1 MRSSIPV
8 CMECRYDDRREV
20 LGGDSMEELKE
31 KVTTVKF
38 TKLQYARIVL
48 LARERQW
55 SISKMVQNIL
65 DEYFKDIFEDNSI
78 EYRR

>member
-1 MRSSIPV
+1 
-8 CMECRYDDRREV
+8 MECRYDVRREV
-20 LGGDSMEELKE
+20 LGGDSMEELRE

-55 SISKMVQNIL
+55 SISKMVQNII
-65 DEYFKDIFEDNSI
+65 DEYCKKIFEENSI

>member
-1 MRSSIPV
+1 MWSSIPV
-8 CMECRYDDRREV
+8 CMECRYDVRREV
-20 LGGDSMEELKE
+20 LGGGSMEELKE

-65 DEYFKDIFEDNSI
+65 DEYFKEIFEDNSI

>member
-1 MRSSIPV
+1 
-8 CMECRYDDRREV
+8 
-20 LGGDSMEELKE
+20 MEEIRE

-55 SISKMVQNIL
+55 SISKMVQNII
-65 DEYFKDIFEDNSI
+65 DEYCKKIFEDNSI

>member
-1 MRSSIPV
+1 MWSSV
-8 CMECRYDDRREV
+8 SVHMECHYDDRREV
-20 LGGDSMEELKE
+20 LGGDVMEELKE

-55 SISKMVQNIL
+55 SISKMVQNII
-65 DEYFKDIFEDNSI
+65 DEYCKKIFEDNSI

>member
-1 MRSSIPV
+1 
-8 CMECRYDDRREV
+8 MECNPNDRRKV
-20 LGGDSMEELKE
+20 LGGEVMEELRE

-55 SISKMVQNIL
+55 SISKMVQNII
-65 DEYFKDIFEDNSI
+65 DEYCNKIFEDNSI

>member
-1 MRSSIPV
+1 MWSSV
-8 CMECRYDDRREV
+8 SVYMECHYDDRREV
-20 LGGDSMEELKE
+20 LGGDIMEELKE

-55 SISKMVQNIL
+55 SISKMIQNII
-65 DEYFKDIFEDNSI
+65 DEYCKKIFEDNSI

>member
-1 MRSSIPV
+1 
-8 CMECRYDDRREV
+8 
-20 LGGDSMEELKE
+20 MEELRE

-38 TKLQYARIVL
+38 TKLQYARIVM

-55 SISKMVQNIL
+55 SISKMIQNII
-65 DEYFKDIFEDNSI
+65 DDYCKKIFEDNSI